1 VHDDPLALD
10 PETMRRMGYQ
20 TVDALVERL
29 TDPSIPPIRR
39 ATPEEMA
46 ARLPGGPPAAPE
58 AFEQLLARL
67 EQDVLPFMSWTGH
80 PGFFAFVPSC
90 GTWPAA
96 LADLIASACN
106 IYAGAWMESAGPSRV
121 ELQVL
126 RWFADW
132 VGYPAE
138 AAGSLVSGGSAAN
151 MTALACARET
161 LAGAMSDRLVA
172 YVSDQAHSSIAR
184 AARILGFRPDQVRV
198 LPTDASFRLEPA
210 RLAAAMDADLQ
221 AGRTPLFVAA
231 TAGTT
236 NTGAIDPLPELAE
249 LCREQGLWL
258 HVDAAYAGFAVLTER
273 GRAALAGLERAD
285 SLTLDPHKWLY
296 QPFECGCLLVREGD
310 LLRRAFTITP
320 DYLRD
325 VEAQGAEV
333 NFADLGIQLSRGSRA
348 LKVWLSLG
356 FFGVD
361 AFRAAIDHALDLAE
375 LAAERIET
383 SEPFELLAPP
393 SLGVVCFRRRFSDDP
408 DEDELE
414 RRNALLVAELEA
426 SGLALASSTR
436 LRGRYGIRFCVL
448 NHTSGVEHVERA
460 LDFLERTHVGRQRA
474 TPEPY
479 DRHRDVTETEVGTR
493 LPLFHGLT
501 TEERE
506 RALALA
512 TERAAAAGETI
523 VEQWDVS
530 RDFFVIVEGTAEV
543 RVDGR
548 RVGELGADEFFGEL
562 AALDWGAGFGYP
574 RLATVVATT
583 PVRLLVFPDG
593 ALNALVAELPS
604 VGATIR
610 AAVAERLSRA

>member
-1 VHDDPLALD
+1 
-10 PETMRRMGYQ
+10 
-20 TVDALVERL
+20 
-29 TDPSIPPIRR
+29 
-39 ATPEEMA
+39 
-46 ARLPGGPPAAPE
+46 
-58 AFEQLLARL
+58 
-67 EQDVLPFMSWTGH
+67 MST
-80 PGFFAFVPSC
+80 
-90 GTWPAA
+90 
-96 LADLIASACN
+96 
-106 IYAGAWMESAGPSRV
+106 
-121 ELQVL
+121 
-126 RWFADW
+126 
-132 VGYPAE
+132 
-138 AAGSLVSGGSAAN
+138 
-151 MTALACARET
+151 
-161 LAGAMSDRLVA
+161 
-172 YVSDQAHSSIAR
+172 
-184 AARILGFRPDQVRV
+184 
-198 LPTDASFRLEPA
+198 
-210 RLAAAMDADLQ
+210 
-221 AGRTPLFVAA
+221 
-231 TAGTT
+231 
-236 NTGAIDPLPELAE
+236 
-249 LCREQGLWL
+249 
-258 HVDAAYAGFAVLTER
+258 AAYAGFAVLTER
-273 GRAALAGLERAD
+273 GRAARAGLERAD

-583 PVRLLVFPDG
+583 RVRLLVFPDG